1 MTGLLKV
8 KGTLDLNQFWP
19 DGESDADTAKVKV
32 GQNAFSFQTHP
43 GAPFKVT
50 HVFDNASVRG
60 KTGTKPAIKNQ
71 QITIRFQGIDATE
84 LHFQASPLSKK
95 QKDKLTKAQL
105 DKLKS
110 LNKRYRQLF
119 GETSTVK
126 LHQFLATTGQ
136 TVVPCTVTTA
146 VDSPNEVF
154 DTFGRFI
161 GDILVK
167 VKGKEVNL
175 NHWLVEQ
182 GWAFPT
188 FYASMSND
196 EIRTLVTAAAKG
208 RKKNG
213 TPEKSLQKVVGKFDK
228 TLIFPGKGAAF
239 DAAKDKGPVLMP
251 KLFRRLCTFTVHKGG
266 GVVTGNFHDFI
277 KNSKPPDH
285 CFLTNDFLN
294 QGATAAPVHL
304 LSEFVGSD
312 GKISK
317 EPQDLVFRENASTL
331 VSASGKPITS
341 F

>member
-32 GQNAFSFQTHP
+32 GQNAFSFQTHS

-95 QKDKLTKAQL
+95 QM

-208 RKKNG
+208 RKKND

-228 TLIFPGKGAAF
+228 TLIFP
-239 DAAKDKGPVLMP
+239 V
-251 KLFRRLCTFTVHKGG
+251 
-266 GVVTGNFHDFI
+266 
-277 KNSKPPDH
+277 
-285 CFLTNDFLN
+285 
-294 QGATAAPVHL
+294 
-304 LSEFVGSD
+304 
-312 GKISK
+312 
-317 EPQDLVFRENASTL
+317 
-331 VSASGKPITS
+331 
-341 F
+341 